1 MTDDNDNNDDLS
13 DALKNAL
20 DSVENMDDDSNDP
33 YSRIIDALSLIKFS
47 VGEIKEAMESKL
59 TSFDA

>member
-1 MTDDNDNNDDLS
+1 MTDNDDFS

-20 DSVENMDDDSNDP
+20 GSIENMDEDNSDP

>member
-1 MTDDNDNNDDLS
+1 MTDDNDDLS

-20 DSVENMDDDSNDP
+20 DSVENMNDDNSDP

-47 VGEIKEAMESKL
+47 VGEIKEALERSISQK
-59 TSFDA
+59 FN